1 MHIMKLSF
9 GEDSLPSVFSVFFSQ
24 CIILKLKLSVLQND
38 VKYEMSII
46 ETLGKKN
53 VLSRNVNLY
62 ILYKQA
68 TADAILYVLAS
79 NALHIFRMP

>member
-1 MHIMKLSF
+1 M
-9 GEDSLPSVFSVFFSQ
+9 
-24 CIILKLKLSVLQND
+24 LQND

>member
-24 CIILKLKLSVLQND
+24 CIILKLKLSVLQNG

-46 ETLGKKN
+46 ETLGKKYR
-53 VLSRNVNLY
+53 LSRNVNLY
-62 ILYKQA
+62 KLYKQA
-68 TADAILYVLAS
+68 TTDAILYVLAS
-79 NALHIFRMP
+79 SPLHIFRTP

>member
-53 VLSRNVNLY
+53 VLSRNVNIYFINRQLLMLY
-62 ILYKQA
+62 F
-68 TADAILYVLAS
+68 
-79 NALHIFRMP
+79 IF